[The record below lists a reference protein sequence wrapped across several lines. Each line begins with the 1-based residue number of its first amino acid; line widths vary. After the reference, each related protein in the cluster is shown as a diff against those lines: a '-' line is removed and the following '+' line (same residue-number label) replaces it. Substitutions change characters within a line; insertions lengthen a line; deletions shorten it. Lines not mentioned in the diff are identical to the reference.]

1 MNITRYG
8 MQKSNRYSQRGTFL
22 KSCSNSNMPS
32 PNNIQ
37 LTADIPIAPRCVNRH
52 KSGNNGK
59 NA

>member
-8 MQKSNRYSQRGTFL
+8 IQKGNKYSQRGTFL
-22 KSCSNSNMPS
+22 KSVNNSNMPS

-37 LTADIPIAPRCVNRH
+37 LTTAIPIAPKCVNRH

-59 NA
+59 KA